1 MRLTLAVPALAS
13 TLLFALAQ
21 AQVLQPQAAE
31 TADLALVGGH
41 IKTPAGWVDSMAV
54 RHGVIVAL
62 GDAGSLRAW
71 RGPNTREL
79 DLKGATVL
87 PGFHDV
93 HVHPLFGGMLQR
105 QCRIPQGST
114 LAVLQKLVKGCSD
127 RAGADQW
134 VTGGQWDAP
143 ALGSPMHH
151 AQLDAVT
158 GAHPSLLDDT
168 SGHSA
173 WANSRALS
181 VAGVTKG
188 TANPPGGIIERD
200 AKGEPTG
207 VLRESAIDLVRR
219 HVPKPTAAEARSA
232 LAGSLEQM
240 LAVGITSYTEAA
252 VGFVAGSEL
261 ELDAYAALA
270 EAGQIKQRA
279 TLCLTW
285 APGDEEA
292 DRFIA
297 RRNLYAIGRVRPDC
311 VKIFLDGVPTE
322 GHTAA
327 MLEPY
332 ADQVVGRQDEASR
345 FGMLLVKPDVL
356 NAAVTRFDQ
365 MGLTVKFH
373 AAGDAAVRA
382 GLDAIET
389 ARKANGFSGLMHNVG
404 HCTFVSKDDL
414 GRALRIGAT
423 LEVSPYLWA
432 PSPIND
438 SIAAAV
444 GSEMIKRVWPVR
456 EMLDAH
462 VLVVPGSDWAV
473 VPSVNPWI
481 GIETLVTRE
490 VPGGSAASFG
500 KAEAISVGEAL
511 DLFTINAA
519 RQERTRNQLGELE
532 AGMLGDFIVIDRDPY
547 AISARELHD
556 TQVRMTFIDGEKVYD
571 SSAAKLRVDVYKG
584 AFATVN
590 SYVFSNGQSQIL
602 LDAQR
607 KTDEA
612 KKLAELIKANHLPL
626 THILIS
632 HGHTDHFTGMA
643 YLHREFPD
651 AQIVVANEAIKHDI
665 RDYAL
670 YMDTGGQTGA
680 EPALEPALRP
690 RSAANPH
697 GFDYEQ
703 TIHVLPGNT
712 LTLDGGGT
720 LEITAN
726 YPPTEAKHMATV
738 YSKDLNALFLADF
751 GYNHVHLWM
760 GDDIDLARI
769 AAWRAELGKLKIRYA
784 ALDPRVYPGH
794 GDPAGMSLL
803 DTTIQ
808 YIDDFTRIVSTA
820 KSRAEATQDMTALY
834 PDYRQADFFLKYSI
848 DNHVK

>member
-1 MRLTLAVPALAS
+1 MRPTLAVPALAS

-71 RGPNTREL
+71 HGPNTQEL

-114 LAVLQKLVKGCSD
+114 LAVLQKLVKGCSE

-207 VLRESAIDLVRR
+207 VLRESANDLVRR

-332 ADQVVGRQDEASR
+332 ADQVAGRQDEASR

-432 PSPIND
+432 PSPINR

-547 AISARELHD
+547 AIPARELHD

-584 AFATVN
+584 GFATVN
-590 SYVFSNGQSQIL
+590 SYIFSNGQSQIL

-680 EPALEPALRP
+680 EPALEPALRLKA
-690 RSAANPH
+690 AANPH

-769 AAWRAELGKLKIRYA
+769 AAWREELGKLKIRYA

-820 KSRAEATQDMTALY
+820 KSRAEATQEMTALY